1 MRSGAQ
7 DEVHNLITEVFRV
20 ADPGRL
26 LDFFQ
31 LRVQGFTVKQLA
43 GIRVAVLLILDP
55 EVSVGDI
62 TVKNVLPV
70 F

>member
-31 LRVQGFTVKQLA
+31 FRVQGFTVKQLA

-62 TVKNVLPV
+62 TVENILSVL
-70 F
+70 